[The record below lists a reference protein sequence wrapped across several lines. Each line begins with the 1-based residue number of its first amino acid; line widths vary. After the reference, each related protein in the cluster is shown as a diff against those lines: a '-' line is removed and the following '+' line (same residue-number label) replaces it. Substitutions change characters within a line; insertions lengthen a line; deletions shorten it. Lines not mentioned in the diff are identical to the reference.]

1 MSNKA
6 LSSKNGVG
14 WSWWPR
20 IAQWLVL
27 KAATGEKLELGRRL
41 EQRVSLG
48 LFCPNT
54 VEARDRST
62 DRQAHCLR
70 L

>member
-14 WSWWPR
+14 WSRWPR

-27 KAATGEKLELGRRL
+27 KAATGKKVVEWSE
-41 EQRVSLG
+41 VSMKIIHKQSIIRIETFYLSQ
-48 LFCPNT
+48 T
-54 VEARDRST
+54 EV
-62 DRQAHCLR
+62 
-70 L
+70 